1 MRRQRAIED
10 ERGFTLAELL
20 ITIIIMGI
28 VFAIASFSWV
38 DAIESRRVDSA
49 TNQVT
54 VDLRTVHSK
63 ATNRLADYSFVAPA
77 SAVPPGVDPLST
89 YETGPTDGT
98 LVFNRLPDG
107 TQIAAATNIKFK
119 GDGSAQVISGAN
131 PITVGSSKDAANNHT
146 IDVNIA
152 TSRIKVVP

>member
-1 MRRQRAIED
+1 MSRQEAWKD

-20 ITIIIMGI
+20 ITIVIMGI
-28 VFAIASFSWV
+28 VLAIASFSWV
-38 DAIESRRVDSA
+38 GAIESRRVDSA

-54 VDLRTVHSK
+54 VDLRTAHSR
-63 ATNRLADYSFVAPA
+63 ATNRLVDYSFVAPA

-98 LVFNRLPDG
+98 LVFNKLPDG
-107 TQIAAATNIKFK
+107 TQITATNIKFK
-119 GDGSAQVISGAN
+119 GDGSAQVVSGAN

-146 IDVNIA
+146 IDINIA